1 MIRIC
6 LSALLSH
13 WVRNRLQLFAALAGL
28 ALATALWSGV
38 QAING
43 EARASYDA
51 AAATL
56 GQGQYDQLVPRA
68 GETIALDTYIALR
81 RAGWRVTPIIEARL
95 AETRLIGFDPVTA
108 PAGFGGVAA
117 TDGLSTDAGARLFA
131 RAETAQRLEDRAAV
145 PVPVTVT
152 PEVAPGVAVGDIG
165 TVQRLVN
172 TDGLS
177 RLLVLPDQPR
187 GRPELARVAP
197 SLRMQSSSQ
206 TTDVAQLTDSFHLNL
221 TAFGLLSFAVGLF
234 IVHSTIGLVFEQRRG
249 VVRTLRALGVP
260 LRLIIVSISA
270 EMLVL
275 ALIGGTLGVALGYAL
290 AAVLLPDVAATL
302 RGLYGAQVSGTLSL
316 RADWWLSGM
325 ALAVIGTAVA
335 LSRSLWQISSMPI
348 LASARARAW
357 AMSSA
362 AQLRRQ
368 GYAAAVL
375 LLAAGGLAIFA
386 DGLYAAFALLGC
398 MLVGAALALPVVLS
412 RALSW
417 IEARSQGPILTWFW
431 ADTRQQLSGL
441 SLALMA
447 LLLAITANIGVSTM
461 VSSFRLTFEGFL
473 EQRLA
478 PELYIEVENAAQSA
492 ALDSY
497 LTEAGIESLPLYSGP
512 AEVMSVPVT
521 VFGIRVGPTYR
532 QSWRFL
538 ASQPAPWDAVA
549 MGDAVVVNEQ
559 LARRADLWV
568 GDMVALGPDDA
579 LPIAGVVGDYGN
591 PKGQIVLAE
600 PLFKAR
606 YPDSPALRYGA
617 RTDDPDAL
625 RARIAKALAIPENA
639 MIDQAGLKR
648 ASLDVFERTFLVTG
662 ALNVLTLGVA
672 GFAILMS
679 LLTLADLR
687 VPQLAPVWALG
698 LTRRRL
704 GWMELGRAVALGV
717 GVFLAA
723 LPLGLALAWVL
734 LSIVNVAA
742 FGWKLPMFLFPLDY
756 ARLGLYAAVA
766 AALAAAWPSLR
777 LMRLPPAQLLKV
789 FSDER

>member
-1 MIRIC
+1 MIRAC
-6 LSALLSH
+6 LLALLSH
-13 WVRNRLQLFAALAGL
+13 WGRNRLQLFAALAGL

-56 GQGQYDQLVPRA
+56 GEGQYDQLLPRM
-68 GETIALDTYIALR
+68 GETVALETYIALR
-81 RAGWRVTPIIEARL
+81 RVGWLVTPIVEARL
-95 AETRLIGFDPVTA
+95 AGVRLIGFDPVTA
-108 PAGFGGVAA
+108 PAGFGGVEA
-117 TDGLSTDAGARLFA
+117 TGGLTPTDAGAQLFA
-131 RAETAQRLEDRAAV
+131 RADTARRLEGRAD
-145 PVPVTVT
+145 VTVT
-152 PEVAPGVAVGDIG
+152 PQVAPGVAVGDIG
-165 TVQRLVN
+165 AVQRLLGTN
-172 TDGLS
+172 GLS

-187 GRPELARVAP
+187 GRPALADAAP
-197 SLRMQSSSQ
+197 DLRLQSSSQ
-206 TTDVAQLTDSFHLNL
+206 TADIAQLTDSFHLNL
-221 TAFGLLSFAVGLF
+221 TAFGLLSFVVGLF
-234 IVHSTIGLVFEQRRG
+234 IVHSTIGLAFEQRRG

-260 LRLIIVSISA
+260 LRLIIMSISA

-302 RGLYGAQVSGTLSL
+302 RGLYGAQVSGMLSL
-316 RADWWLSGM
+316 RAEWWLSGL
-325 ALAVIGTAVA
+325 ALAVIGTAAA
-335 LSRSLWQISSMPI
+335 LSRSLWQIAAMPI

-357 AMSSA
+357 AMSGA

-368 GYAAAVL
+368 GYAAVAL
-375 LLAAGGLAIFA
+375 LLVAGGLAAFG
-386 DGLYAAFALLGC
+386 DGLSAAFAVLGC
-398 MLVGAALALPVVLS
+398 MLVGAALALPVLLS
-412 RALSW
+412 RALSL
-417 IEARSQGPILTWFW
+417 IEVRSAGPVLTWFW

-447 LLLAITANIGVSTM
+447 LLLAIAANIGVSTM
-461 VSSFRLTFEGFL
+461 VSSFRLTFEEFL
-473 EQRLA
+473 DQRLA
-478 PELYIEVENAAQSA
+478 PELYIEVEDAAQSA
-492 ALDSY
+492 ALDAY
-497 LTEAGIESLPLYSGP
+497 LTGAGFETLPLYSTLS
-512 AEVMSVPVT
+512 EVAGVPVS

-532 QSWRFL
+532 ESWRFL
-538 ASQPAPWDAVA
+538 ASQTAPWDAVA
-549 MGDAVVVNEQ
+549 AGAAVVVNEQ

-568 GDMVALGPDDA
+568 GDTVALGPERR

-600 PLFKAR
+600 PLFKALH
-606 YPDSPALRYGA
+606 PDTPALRYGA
-617 RTDDPDAL
+617 RTSDPDAL
-625 RARIAKALAIPENA
+625 RASIATALAIPENA
-639 MIDQAGLKR
+639 MIDQAALKR
-648 ASLDVFERTFLVTG
+648 VSLDVFERTFLVTG

-704 GWMELGRAVALGV
+704 GWMELGRAVALAL
-717 GVFLAA
+717 GVFVVAV
-723 LPLGLALAWVL
+723 PLGLALAWVL

-742 FGWKLPMFLFPLDY
+742 FGWRLPMFLFPLDY

-766 AALAAAWPSLR
+766 ATLAAAWPSLR
-777 LMRLPPAQLLKV
+777 LMRLPPAHLLRV
-789 FSDER
+789 FSHER